1 MPVVH
6 PVLFLDRLTFPKQ
19 QEPVTA
25 KRKAVEEEPSPP
37 KKIIVHPHV
46 IENRGPY
53 PYNQPRK
60 YEFDI
65 SRVHTYKEVH
75 F

>member
-1 MPVVH
+1 MLRYIHDFVIAFQSSCCTV
-6 PVLFLDRLTFPKQ
+6 FLDRLTFPKQ
-19 QEPVTA
+19 QEPTTG

-53 PYNQPRK
+53 PYNQPK
-60 YEFDI
+60 
-65 SRVHTYKEVH
+65 K
-75 F
+75 